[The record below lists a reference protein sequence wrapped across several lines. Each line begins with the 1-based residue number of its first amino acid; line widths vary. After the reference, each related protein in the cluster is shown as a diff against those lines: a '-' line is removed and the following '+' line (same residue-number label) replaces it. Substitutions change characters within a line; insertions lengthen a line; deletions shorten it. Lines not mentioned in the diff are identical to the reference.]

1 MVHDKIDFLVL
12 KETSVFEKFV
22 EKKCSYF
29 IKFDL
34 NSSVMCQRTS
44 YGANFTSYTP
54 GSCQITKEI
63 NFQVKLESY
72 ERQTKGKS
80 GVAKT

>member
-12 KETSVFEKFV
+12 KETNVFEKFV
-22 EKKCSYF
+22 EKKCSCF

-44 YGANFTSYTP
+44 YRANFTFYTP
-54 GSCQITKEI
+54 RGCHIT
-63 NFQVKLESY
+63 
-72 ERQTKGKS
+72 
-80 GVAKT
+80 